1 MTNTKMNI
9 HLHVFNRL
17 ALKSFLT
24 GGCMSSVVVYL
35 VGCSGLLGQR
45 QKGPI
50 DKIAYVSL

>member
-1 MTNTKMNI
+1 MTNTKINI
-9 HLHVFNRL
+9 HLHAFNKL

-24 GGCMSSVVVYL
+24 GGCMSSVVVYF

-50 DKIAYVSL
+50 EEIAYVLL